1 MRSRRAV
8 TLFRWAAFPRR
19 RVRADRNETAP
30 VRALTALALALLASV
45 AARPAHAGGRLY
57 TTSKTVAPFWPDK
70 DGDGRPDPVMYNI
83 NLDNITENVAG
94 PDPLNGWQAA
104 IAASFEAGQ
113 NVPTASIELFR
124 GPNTTKVNGF
134 ALDGVN
140 PIAFL
145 PVGIPIGVL
154 AITLPLSEAGTGEI
168 GEASMLFN
176 PIPLG
181 YDAPK
186 PQYSTD
192 GSFGS
197 LDIQAIATHEAGH
210 YIGLCHSAVRNDAD
224 DENPRPA
231 EQAVMYPYIGHDVLA
246 GRELK
251 QDDIAWVSN
260 VYPEP
265 SEATT
270 FGGIVGRIVVGSA
283 PLGLYGARGTHVVA
297 RERATNRMVVGTYSR
312 PELGVYRIPG
322 LPPGDYNVWVEAL
335 DGPVSSLQVSALT
348 QFTHFGSFPADYF
361 SGDAESGTEPNPN
374 DVATAVPVTVVAGG
388 TRSFTDIVLDDS
400 VPVCGRIPRDVLR
413 GSGAGAG
420 AAALAWLVALALPIV
435 VVGQLRERRWR
446 PSASGDQIEPAR
458 PPI

>member
-1 MRSRRAV
+1 MNRGGRRACG
-8 TLFRWAAFPRR
+8 RAGARPSI
-19 RVRADRNETAP
+19 RVFG
-30 VRALTALALALLASV
+30 LAIVAIALLVV
-45 AARPAHAGGRLY
+45 ADESARAGGRLY
-57 TTSKTVAPFWPDK
+57 TTSKTVAPYWPDK

-83 NLDNITENVAG
+83 NLDNITENIAG

-104 IAASFEAGQ
+104 IAASFETWQ

-124 GPNTTKVNGF
+124 GPNTSKVNGF

-154 AITLPLSEAGTGEI
+154 AITLPLSEAGSGEI
-168 GEASMLFN
+168 VEASMLFN

-181 YDAPK
+181 YDVPK
-186 PQYSTD
+186 PHYATD
-192 GSFGS
+192 GAFGS

-210 YIGLCHSAVRNDAD
+210 YIGLCHSAIRNDAD

-231 EQAVMYPYIGHDVLA
+231 EQAVMYPYIGDDVLA
-246 GRELK
+246 GRQLK

-260 VYPEP
+260 VYPTP

-297 RERATNRMVVGTYSR
+297 RERATNRMVVGSYSR
-312 PELGVYRIPG
+312 PELGIYRIPG

-348 QFTHFGSFPADYF
+348 QFTHFGSIPADYY
-361 SGDAESGTEPNPN
+361 SGDAESGSEANPN
-374 DVATAVPVTVVAGG
+374 DVASAVPVTVVAGG
-388 TRSFTDIVLDDS
+388 NRSFTDIVLEDS
-400 VPVCGRIPRDVLR
+400 VPVCGRIPRSA
-413 GSGAGAG
+413 GSSSDASD
-420 AAALAWLVALALPIV
+420 AAPALAWLVALLLPV
-435 VVGQLRERRWR
+435 VAPGQFRRQRWFS
-446 PSASGDQIEPAR
+446 SANQ
-458 PPI
+458 